1 MTHSQKRITTKEG
14 NTFRRR
20 ILFENMFPPYHRGR
34 PVVCCCRPWIPLQIS
49 GWWMKEMLSMTFLTW
64 SWLDWLEIHWL
75 HWETS
80 QLQCWVKSWSRRV
93 ASLCHRSKA
102 RVFLGGKVHGLKKLG
117 EWNGVDDVGGVIWM
131 FLQQVSS
138 VQEFGGQSKSSPVD
152 IHLASFLCGSRLLSL
167 LQGFIWA
174 NSWIDLHQL
183 LPTCT
188 SARNAISQAPKEFE
202 RMIVRIHEGFFR
214 RWYTYYS
221 WWCSTWYGKNT
232 WFFLRYWTDGCFDT
246 CLKWYKMVC
255 MDSISDVSEICKN
268 CVGVFLSTQQVSE
281 WPELLWPDWWTH
293 LAWKS
298 LESMYPSFL
307 LRRVKKGDLLKP
319 GASLTL
325 HYGSMPIVFSQT
337 LQQQGIHREAT
348 LTSTWQVKHR
358 DRSLESYFLFF
369 VGKGFF

>member
-1 MTHSQKRITTKEG
+1 MIHILLLMVQHLVWQK
-14 NTFRRR
+14 
-20 ILFENMFPPYHRGR
+20 Y
-34 PVVCCCRPWIPLQIS
+34 W
-49 GWWMKEMLSMTFLTW
+49 
-64 SWLDWLEIHWL
+64 D
-75 HWETS
+75 
-80 QLQCWVKSWSRRV
+80 
-93 ASLCHRSKA
+93 
-102 RVFLGGKVHGLKKLG
+102 
-117 EWNGVDDVGGVIWM
+117 
-131 FLQQVSS
+131 
-138 VQEFGGQSKSSPVD
+138 
-152 IHLASFLCGSRLLSL
+152 
-167 LQGFIWA
+167 
-174 NSWIDLHQL
+174 
-183 LPTCT
+183 
-188 SARNAISQAPKEFE
+188 
-202 RMIVRIHEGFFR
+202 
-214 RWYTYYS
+214 
-221 WWCSTWYGKNT
+221 
-232 WFFLRYWTDGCFDT
+232 FLRCWTDGCFDT

-268 CVGVFLSTQQVSE
+268 CVGVLLSTQQVSE

-369 VGKGFF
+369 VGKGLFLNTYLKIKRVSEINILQTRGLNFEAPKSWRSLHREAHQNRKARQSCSMSIHLLACWAHGASFVECRCQNGVRYVWEVLCVLQNKGSSNKGSVNFASINELSCTFSRPFGRYSGFESLCH